1 MNKKSGPATILTI
14 SSDNNDNTDTNKNKK
29 QETKGMNFAK
39 SNRWFSFA
47 NCWYIKGSQAII
59 KAVPKICT
67 PEANFKEKEYKPI
80 IDVVKKTP

>member
-1 MNKKSGPATILTI
+1 MNKKKSGPATILTI

-47 NCWYIKGSQAII
+47 NC
-59 KAVPKICT
+59 
-67 PEANFKEKEYKPI
+67 
-80 IDVVKKTP
+80 